1 MTLNIGYTTIMI
13 QNLYSHYSSSDF
25 TINPYPKSNR
35 NPDVLYHSTS
45 SQGLNWK
52 LNIAKN
58 LYMMHKTETH

>member
-1 MTLNIGYTTIMI
+1 MTLNIGYTTIMTEQI
-13 QNLYSHYSSSDF
+13 YSHYSSSDF

-52 LNIAKN
+52 TATLQRIFI
-58 LYMMHKTETH
+58 